1 MVCSELFLTSG
12 MGHFAEVLLVLS
24 CVLFLCEEC
33 SEVCSEPTGVSEV
46 GLFADA
52 SMGSDTFQ
60 VAGSSKISTTAINS

>member
-1 MVCSELFLTSG
+1 

-33 SEVCSEPTGVSEV
+33 SEECSEPTGVSEV

-52 SMGSDTFQ
+52 SMGSETFQ
-60 VAGSSKISTTAINS
+60 VAGSSKISTTAIHSRT